1 MGTVDILKLLMLR
14 SVSVTPDGS
23 WSFNRLFL
31 DPSGKQPRGG
41 ERGSPHGA
49 VGSSCLRRPDQLTGR
64 DRTFLPASRAVR
76 RGYVVRLLR
85 VFPLR
90 VLVACTWGMV
100 TPGLGKSPDCAKQV
114 ESLSPTNLRARVI
127 FLSLVCKAFS
137 LCDFIFGWL
146 PWREAIGVRSKNEGL
161 GPGLR

>member
-1 MGTVDILKLLMLR
+1 M
-14 SVSVTPDGS
+14 
-23 WSFNRLFL
+23 
-31 DPSGKQPRGG
+31 
-41 ERGSPHGA
+41 
-49 VGSSCLRRPDQLTGR
+49 GSSCLRCPDQLTGR
-64 DRTFLPASRAVR
+64 DRTFLPAFRAVR

-90 VLVACTWGMV
+90 VLVASTWGMV

-114 ESLSPTNLRARVI
+114 ESLSPTNLRACVI

>member
-1 MGTVDILKLLMLR
+1 MVPGAPTASLL
-14 SVSVTPDGS
+14 T
-23 WSFNRLFL
+23 
-31 DPSGKQPRGG
+31 PSGRQPGGG

-49 VGSSCLRRPDQLTGR
+49 VGSSCLRCPDQLTGR
-64 DRTFLPASRAVR
+64 DRTFLPAFRAVR

-90 VLVACTWGMV
+90 VLVASTWGMV

-114 ESLSPTNLRARVI
+114 ESLSPTNLRACVI